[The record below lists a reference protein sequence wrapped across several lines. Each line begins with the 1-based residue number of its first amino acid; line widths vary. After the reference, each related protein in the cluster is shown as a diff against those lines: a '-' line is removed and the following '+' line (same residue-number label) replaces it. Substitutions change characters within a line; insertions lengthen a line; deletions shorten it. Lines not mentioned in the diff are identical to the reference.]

1 LAAFSTGALFMGLA
15 LSRPTDIAAHLLAKA
30 PCIHRVGQLDVR
42 LAVSEAEIAAAQALR
57 YQIFYDEMGAT
68 PTAEMARVR
77 RDIDDYDAI
86 CDHLLVVDHGLDGRP
101 HVVGTY
107 RLLRQDVAMAHRGF
121 YSAGEYDLSRLIE
134 QSAFG
139 GQLLE
144 LGRSCVAPAWRNN
157 ATITLLWRGIASY
170 LQTHN
175 IGHMFGCA
183 SLHGADP
190 LLHTAELS
198 YLYHHHLAPA
208 ELRARAHDSNHV
220 PMDRLPAASI
230 DTRAASRA
238 LPPLIKGY
246 LRVGAM
252 VGDGGFVDHQF
263 NTVDVF
269 VIMPVDRI
277 TSRYSARFG
286 GANDAQ

>member
-1 LAAFSTGALFMGLA
+1 MGIA
-15 LSRPTDIAAHLLAKA
+15 LSRPTDISAHPLANA
-30 PCIHRVGQLDVR
+30 PFLHRVGQLDVR

-57 YQIFYDEMGAT
+57 YAIFYDEMGAEPT
-68 PTAEMARVR
+68 PAMARVR

-86 CDHLLVVDHGLDGRP
+86 CDHLLVIDHGLDGRP

-107 RLLRQDVAMAHRGF
+107 RLLRQDVAAAHRGF
-121 YSAGEYDLSRLIE
+121 YSASEYDLSRLI
-134 QSAFG
+134 AHAG
-139 GQLLE
+139 RGQLLE

-157 ATITLLWRGIASY
+157 ATISLLWRGIASY
-170 LQTHN
+170 LQAHD
-175 IGHMFGCA
+175 IGYMFGCA

-190 LLHTAELS
+190 VLHTAELS
-198 YLYHHHLAPA
+198 YLYHHHLAPP
-208 ELRARAHDSNHV
+208 ELRACALPDNHV

-230 DTRAASRA
+230 DTRAAARA

-252 VGDGGFVDHQF
+252 VGDGGFIDRQF

-277 TSRYSARFG
+277 TSRYAARFV
-286 GANDAQ
+286 GANDCG

>member
-1 LAAFSTGALFMGLA
+1 MMGLA
-15 LSRPTDIAAHLLAKA
+15 LGRPTAIASQLLAAA
-30 PCIHRVGQLDVR
+30 PFLHRVGQLDVR
-42 LAVSEAEIAAAQALR
+42 LAVSGAEIAAAQALR
-57 YQIFYDEMGAT
+57 YQIFYDEMGAA
-68 PTAEMARVR
+68 PTAEMARAR
-77 RDIDDYDAI
+77 RDIDVYDAI
-86 CDHLLVVDHGLDGRP
+86 CDHLLVVDHGLDGTP

-107 RLLRQDVAMAHRGF
+107 RLLRQDIAAAHRGF
-121 YSAGEYDLSRLIE
+121 YSAGEYDLSPLIAGS
-134 QSAFG
+134 QGS
-139 GQLLE
+139 QLLE

-157 ATITLLWRGIASY
+157 ATISLLWRGIASY

-198 YLYHHHLAPA
+198 YLYHHHLAPP
-208 ELRARAHDSNHV
+208 ELRARAHDANHV
-220 PMDRLPAASI
+220 TMDRLPAASI
-230 DTRAASRA
+230 DTRTAARA
-238 LPPLIKGY
+238 LPPLLKGY

-277 TSRYSARFG
+277 TSRYAARFG
-286 GANDAQ
+286 AND

>member
-1 LAAFSTGALFMGLA
+1 MGLA
-15 LSRPTDIAAHLLAKA
+15 LSRPTDIAAHLLANT
-30 PCIHRVGQLDVR
+30 PFIHRSGQFDVR
-42 LAVSEAEIAAAQALR
+42 LAVSDAEIAAAQALR
-57 YQIFYDEMGAT
+57 YQIFYEEMGAS
-68 PTAEMARVR
+68 PSAAMARVR
-77 RDIDDYDAI
+77 RDIDDYDTI
-86 CDHLLVVDHGLDGRP
+86 CDHLLVIDHGFSGRP
-101 HVVGTY
+101 QVVGTY
-107 RLLRQDVAMAHRGF
+107 RLLRQDVATAHHGF
-121 YSAGEYDLSRLIE
+121 YAAAEYDLSPLI
-134 QSAFG
+134 QHSAFG

-157 ATITLLWRGIASY
+157 ATITLLWRGIAAY

-198 YLYHHHLAPA
+198 YLYHHHLAPPQ
-208 ELRARAHDSNHV
+208 LRARAHDSNHV
-220 PMDRLPAASI
+220 PMNHLPAASV
-230 DTRAASRA
+230 DTRAAARA

-269 VIMPVDRI
+269 VVMPVDRI
-277 TSRYSARFG
+277 TSRYASRFG
-286 GANDAQ
+286 GANDAV

>member
-1 LAAFSTGALFMGLA
+1 MGLA
-15 LSRPTDIAAHLLAKA
+15 IHQPTAIAAHLLAAA

-42 LAVSEAEIAAAQALR
+42 LATSDAEVAAAQALR
-57 YQIFYDEMGAT
+57 YQIFYDEMGAR
-68 PTAEMARVR
+68 PTAAMARAG

-101 HVVGTY
+101 QVVGTY
-107 RLLRQDVAMAHRGF
+107 RLLRQRVAEAHRGF
-121 YSAGEYDLSRLIE
+121 YSAGEYDLSRLIA
-134 QSAFG
+134 QSAGG

-157 ATITLLWRGIASY
+157 ATISLLWRGIAAY

-198 YLYHHHLAPA
+198 YLYHHHLAPP

-230 DTRAASRA
+230 DTRAAARA
-238 LPPLIKGY
+238 LPPLLKGY

-269 VIMPVDRI
+269 VVMPVDRI
-277 TSRYSARFG
+277 TSRYATRFV
-286 GANDAQ
+286 GANDSE

>member
-1 LAAFSTGALFMGLA
+1 MGLP
-15 LSRPTDIAAHLLAKA
+15 LSRPTAVPSGLLAQA
-30 PCIHRVGQLDVR
+30 PAIHRVGQLDVR

-57 YQIFYDEMGAT
+57 YQIFYDEMGAKPT
-68 PTAEMARVR
+68 PRMAAVR

-86 CDHLLVVDHGLDGRP
+86 CDHLLVVDHGLDGSP

-107 RLLRQDVAMAHRGF
+107 RLLRQQVAVANHGF
-121 YSAGEYDLSRLIE
+121 YSACEYDLTPLIANATP
-134 QSAFG
+134 SS
-139 GQLLE
+139 QLLE

-157 ATITLLWRGIASY
+157 TTITLLWRGIATY
-170 LQTHN
+170 LQQHN

-190 LLHTAELS
+190 LLHAAELS

-208 ELRARAHDSNHV
+208 HLRATAHMANHV
-220 PMDRLPAASI
+220 PMNQLEAAAI
-230 DTRAASRA
+230 DSRAAARA

-252 VGDGGFVDHQF
+252 VGNGGFVDTQF

-269 VIMPVDRI
+269 VVMPVDRI
-277 TSRYSARFG
+277 TSRYASRFV
-286 GANDAQ
+286 GANDPS